1 MKPHAQPSASP
12 FAAAQSIWTHRGL
25 ILEMTKRDVIG
36 RYRGSM
42 MGLAW
47 SFFNPL
53 LMLLAY
59 TFVFGIIFK
68 TRWPVVQHGSQSEFA
83 VILFAGII
91 IHAFMAD
98 TFQRA
103 PAVIINHANYVKKV
117 VFPLEILPL
126 VTVCS
131 AFFHALV
138 SIAVLLIGALAV
150 RGFVPIT
157 AIAFPLIV
165 LPMVFGILGC
175 AWLLSSLGVYL
186 RDVGQSVGIFTT
198 MLMFLSP
205 VFYPT
210 TAVPEQFRYALEF
223 SPLTYFIEAGRA
235 TLIFGLWP
243 DWSQLLLIYI
253 GSLLILSAGFWW
265 FQRTRK
271 GFADVL

>member
-1 MKPHAQPSASP
+1 MNPFVTSP
-12 FAAAQSIWTHRGL
+12 TSPLRAAQSIWMHRGL
-25 ILEMTKRDVIG
+25 IFEMTKRDVIG

-68 TRWPVVQHGSQSEFA
+68 TRWPVGQHGSQSEFA

-91 IHAFMAD
+91 VHGFMAD
-98 TFQRA
+98 SFQRA
-103 PAVIINHANYVKKV
+103 PAVIINYSNYVKKV

-131 AFFHALV
+131 AFFHALI
-138 SIAVLLIGALAV
+138 STTVLLVAALTF
-150 RGFVPIT
+150 RGFVPLT
-157 AIAFPLIV
+157 AIAFPLVI
-165 LPMVFGILGC
+165 LPMVIGVLGC

-186 RDVGQSVGIFTT
+186 RDVGQSVGILTT
-198 MLMFLSP
+198 ILMFLSP
-205 VFYPT
+205 VFYPA
-210 TAVPEQFRYALEF
+210 TAVPEQFRYALDF
-223 SPLTYFIEAGRA
+223 NPLTYFIEEGRA
-235 TLIFGLWP
+235 TLIFGQWP
-243 DWSQLLLIYI
+243 EWSQLPPHYLGAVVIFA
-253 GSLLILSAGFWW
+253 AGFWW